1 MGALR
6 DRGAGERR
14 RQHQLHDKGGQAFCA
29 PEPFE
34 PREVGLESA
43 SPGEAQ
49 RGPAAGLETHST
61 AFLAVPDR
69 CLSAFRKQVFLGPGD
84 AQHMQGSPFH
94 PQKALSS
101 SLSQRTV
108 AGAVEEEA
116 RFEPRL

>member
-1 MGALR
+1 MHLSHLSPVKWALNPP
-6 DRGAGERR
+6 
-14 RQHQLHDKGGQAFCA
+14 LQARH
-29 PEPFE
+29 
-34 PREVGLESA
+34 RE
-43 SPGEAQ
+43 
-49 RGPAAGLETHST
+49 GLETHST
-61 AFLAVPDR
+61 AFLAVPGR